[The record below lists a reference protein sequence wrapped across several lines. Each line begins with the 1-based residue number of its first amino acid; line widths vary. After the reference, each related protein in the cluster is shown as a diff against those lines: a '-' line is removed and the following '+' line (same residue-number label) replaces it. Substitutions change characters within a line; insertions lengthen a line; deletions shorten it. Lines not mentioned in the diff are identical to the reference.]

1 VRQVVFALANLLR
14 VLNSGESGD
23 QEMQA
28 IRAAVQ
34 RCDGPRIARLAHIL
48 SLLADEMTGGQG

>member
-1 VRQVVFALANLLR
+1 VFALANLLR

-23 QEMQA
+23 QEIQA
-28 IRAAVQ
+28 IRAAVE